1 MDKVEDKK
9 ETQVQKD
16 EEKVA
21 AEESK
26 SEQNKD
32 AKEEIA
38 DQPVT
43 SDQSEGPEQPVDT
56 VKENDAQAETQPET
70 LSE

>member
-1 MDKVEDKK
+1 MDKVGDKK

-21 AEESK
+21 VEESK

-32 AKEEIA
+32 TKEEIA
-38 DQPVT
+38 EQLVT
-43 SDQSEGPEQPVDT
+43 SDQSEGPEQPANT
-56 VKENDAQAETQPET
+56 AKETEPP
-70 LSE
+70 SE